1 MTLLLLL
8 IATPA
13 KAEIYILIDQFTP
26 EQRFPIAV
34 ADLSGS
40 SDTAHELTEML
51 KKNLNLAGY
60 FEVID
65 RSRFTDHS
73 GHYLPEDINF
83 SKWTGIGARGLITGV
98 VKGGSTVELRL
109 FDPQLGKML
118 VGKRYK
124 VKKKALYVAIHRFMD
139 EILLALTGERGFY
152 NTKIVAACG
161 PLNKR
166 QIMIMNVDG
175 TGITPITKNK
185 VNNISPSWS
194 PFADRIAY
202 TSYASYFP
210 EIYISGIKGGK
221 GKRITF
227 NKALNI
233 TPAFTPDGNY
243 LAVSSSMGGDPDL
256 YLFDTEGNQVRQITQ
271 TTGVDI
277 APTFSPDGERL
288 IFASERAGNLH
299 LFAVNKQGGE
309 TTRLTYFGYQND
321 SPDWS
326 PRSDKVVFSTRV
338 GGQFNV
344 ALMNADGSGF
354 QQLTQGGGSNES
366 PTFSPDGRFIVYSTV
381 HRDAKSEL
389 KLMMWDGYNQTVI
402 ENKNNCINSDWSNW
416 LDAAEKQK

>member
-1 MTLLLLL
+1 
-8 IATPA
+8 
-13 KAEIYILIDQFTP
+13 
-26 EQRFPIAV
+26 
-34 ADLSGS
+34 
-40 SDTAHELTEML
+40 
-51 KKNLNLAGY
+51 
-60 FEVID
+60 
-65 RSRFTDHS
+65 
-73 GHYLPEDINF
+73 
-83 SKWTGIGARGLITGV
+83 
-98 VKGGSTVELRL
+98 
-109 FDPQLGKML
+109 
-118 VGKRYK
+118 
-124 VKKKALYVAIHRFMD
+124 
-139 EILLALTGERGFY
+139 
-152 NTKIVAACG
+152 
-161 PLNKR
+161 
-166 QIMIMNVDG
+166 
-175 TGITPITKNK
+175 
-185 VNNISPSWS
+185 
-194 PFADRIAY
+194 
-202 TSYASYFP
+202 
-210 EIYISGIKGGK
+210 
-221 GKRITF
+221 
-227 NKALNI
+227 
-233 TPAFTPDGNY
+233 
-243 LAVSSSMGGDPDL
+243 MGGDPDL

-309 TTRLTYFGYQND
+309 ATRLTYFGYQND

-381 HRDAKSEL
+381 HRNAKSEL